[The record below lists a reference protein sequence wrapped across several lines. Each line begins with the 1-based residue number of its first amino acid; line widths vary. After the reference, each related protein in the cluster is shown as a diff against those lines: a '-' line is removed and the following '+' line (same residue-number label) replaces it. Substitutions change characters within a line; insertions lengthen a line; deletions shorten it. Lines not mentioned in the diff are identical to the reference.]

1 MNTRS
6 ILIAVSTLV
15 STIAF
20 AQPPD
25 LVRADAK
32 RILEAMD
39 WKGVHVVSIRQGMNA
54 RGEVAPIYS
63 TIVALAARD
72 SQSEQVCQTVTF
84 DADLGWHFLE
94 LENKA
99 ARVWTKDGYKESRV
113 FTSWWNGI
121 GHTTAPIA
129 RPLRP

>member
-1 MNTRS
+1 MNIRS
-6 ILIAVSTLV
+6 LLV
-15 STIAF
+15 ATTMF

-25 LVRADAK
+25 LVRDDAK

-39 WKGVHVVSIRQGMNA
+39 WKGVHIVSIRQGMNA
-54 RGEVAPIYS
+54 KGDVAPIYA

-84 DADLGWHFLE
+84 DNDLGWHFLE
-94 LENKA
+94 LDNKS
-99 ARVWTKDGYKESRV
+99 ARVWTKDGYKESRL

-129 RPLRP
+129 RPSR